1 MVFKEYFPAI
11 EPPQFNAWSYSG
23 LDQLV
28 PTHDKLL
35 LTKVE
40 PLKSGTLKLTAKEKG
55 SDRQSSSNIRFKLDD
70 VSKKE
75 YLYKWFSAQIGETI
89 DSIYRSEFSFGECC
103 K

>member
-1 MVFKEYFPAI
+1 MIFKEYFSAI
-11 EPPQFNAWSYSG
+11 ELPQFIAWNFSG
-23 LDQLV
+23 FEQQIV

-40 PLKSGTLKLTAKEKG
+40 PLKSGTLKLTVKEKG
-55 SDRQSSSNIRFKLDD
+55 NDRQSSGNIRFKLDD

-75 YLYKWFSAQIGETI
+75 YLYKWLSSQIGETI
-89 DSIYRSEFSFGECC
+89 DSIYKSEFSFG